1 MVIIVLLL
9 AANKASAQSEIPV
22 EATISIDDSNFQ
34 VGDPVA
40 ITLSVVHPDNNQ
52 VILPQ
57 LDANWGEFVVRS
69 QSPASTSTNG
79 DGTSTTTQ
87 VFDARLFAPGEF
99 NTPPLEI
106 TVTDDTGQLA
116 QVIAE
121 PATVA
126 ISSVLVESDTE
137 LRDIKPQV
145 DLPYLNLLP
154 WVIAAVLL
162 AALFG
167 LILFAWRK
175 RRAKLALATVDT
187 RLPHEIALDE
197 LGMIRGL
204 GLPEDGRFKEH
215 YTLVSDCIRL
225 YMERTYDIP
234 VMERTTGEIQVNLK
248 AKNISREVARHFVTV
263 LDESDLVKFS
273 KFQPDIASAYHLI
286 DDASQLVIETKPIVV
301 EDSSNGA
308 AITAPDTSIVSTSA
322 LDQASPKGFST
333 NGAYQQ
339 SEVGA

>member
-1 MVIIVLLL
+1 
-9 AANKASAQSEIPV
+9 
-22 EATISIDDSNFQ
+22 
-34 VGDPVA
+34 
-40 ITLSVVHPDNNQ
+40 
-52 VILPQ
+52 
-57 LDANWGEFVVRS
+57 
-69 QSPASTSTNG
+69 
-79 DGTSTTTQ
+79 
-87 VFDARLFAPGEF
+87 LFAPGEF

-126 ISSVLVESDTE
+126 ISSVLVEGDTE

-308 AITAPDTSIVSTSA
+308 AITAPDTSIVSTSV